1 MHIARQSKARKEKQE
16 QVDRYDSLLF
26 THLISVIYSIFI
38 FTWRIIWTEK
48 TRPSFSS
55 GKQNSNWSTSAYHDN
70 DGTPNYD
77 NTYTSSISKNGGRSR
92 LYNDHVE
99 DHEVMLP
106 NNRRRNMISPDFS
119 FSVLWHSFSQILQ
132 RRSTFRNEEG
142 DEDNIPVV
150 ELLEKERKDWQL
162 ERLKLIHCIHL
173 QQIELSQRSVAA
185 YDRATDIAKVD
196 YQNLYFWDA
205 YLRPPPSVC

>member
-1 MHIARQSKARKEKQE
+1 MFSFQ
-16 QVDRYDSLLF
+16 
-26 THLISVIYSIFI
+26 
-38 FTWRIIWTEK
+38 WRVLWTEK

-55 GKQNSNWSTSAYHDN
+55 GKQNSNWSSSAYPDN

-92 LYNDHVE
+92 LYNDHGE
-99 DHEVMLP
+99 DHEVILP
-106 NNRRRNMISPDFS
+106 SHRRRNMRSQNFS
-119 FSVLWHSFSQILQ
+119 IEIHWYSYSQISQ
-132 RRSTFRNEEG
+132 RRSTLRSEEG

-185 YDRATDIAKVD
+185 YDRATDIAKVGISFSVLW
-196 YQNLYFWDA
+196 YSCLRLPIFFSSQINLTSIFVYLTSQNI
-205 YLRPPPSVC
+205 P